1 MNAITSMQEAAD
13 KFKPAK
19 NLPILMEEI
28 PLGVNDHPIQYSYT
42 FSFFV
47 RPTGK
52 FDPEEYANYVQPVG
66 IMKSVEQ
73 FWNIMVHFKKPTDMC
88 DKADIHFFK
97 TGIKPVWEDPANC
110 KGGKWII
117 RLKKGLSTRIWENL
131 LMAIIGEQFLVG
143 DELCGAVCSIRNQE
157 DIISLWNRNAD
168 DTPIT
173 NRIRETLRSVL
184 ELPQNT
190 VLEYKRHDDCLRD
203 QSSYRHT
210 TKNICK

>member
-1 MNAITSMQEAAD
+1 MLAKNYN
-13 KFKPAK
+13 KPAK
-19 NLPILMEEI
+19 LPILMEESEI
-28 PLGVNDHPIQYSYT
+28 GASDHPLQYSYT
-42 FSFFV
+42 FSYFI

-52 FDPEEYANYVQPVG
+52 FDPEDYANYVQPVG

-73 FWNIMVHFKKPTDMC
+73 FWKIMIHFKRPTDMC

-131 LMAIIGEQFLVG
+131 LMALIGEQFLIG

-168 DTPIT
+168 YTPET
-173 NRIRETLRSVL
+173 NRIRETLRKVL
-184 ELPQNT
+184 NLPQNT

-203 QSSYRHT
+203 QSSYRHA

>member
-1 MNAITSMQEAAD
+1 MLLEET
-13 KFKPAK
+13 
-19 NLPILMEEI
+19 PIE
-28 PLGVNDHPIQYSYT
+28 PNDHPIQYSYT
-42 FSFFV
+42 FSYFM

-52 FDPEEYANYVQPVG
+52 FDPEDYASYVQPVG
-66 IMKSVEQ
+66 VMKSVEQ
-73 FWNIMVHFKKPTDMC
+73 FWKIMIYFKRPTDMC

-97 TGIKPVWEDPANC
+97 SGIKPVWEDPANC

-117 RLKKGLSTRIWENL
+117 RLKKGLSARIWENL
-131 LMAIIGEQFLVG
+131 LMAIVGEQFLVG

-157 DIISLWNRNAD
+157 DIISVWNRSAD
-168 DTPIT
+168 STPAT
-173 NRIRETLRSVL
+173 NRIRDTLRQVL

-210 TKNICK
+210 SKTTYKNN

>member
-1 MNAITSMQEAAD
+1 MEFDIGSLATTTG
-13 KFKPAK
+13 KPPK
-19 NLPILMEEI
+19 NLPILMEET
-28 PLGVNDHPIQYSYT
+28 PVGPNDHPIQYSYT
-42 FSFFV
+42 FSYFV

-52 FDPEEYANYVQPVG
+52 FDPEDYANYVQPVG

-73 FWNIMVHFKKPTDMC
+73 FWSIM
-88 DKADIHFFK
+88 

-117 RLKKGLSTRIWENL
+117 RLKKGLSARIWENL
-131 LMAIIGEQFLVG
+131 LMAIVGEQFLIG

-168 DTPIT
+168 ETPVT
-173 NRIRETLRSVL
+173 NRIRDTLRSVL